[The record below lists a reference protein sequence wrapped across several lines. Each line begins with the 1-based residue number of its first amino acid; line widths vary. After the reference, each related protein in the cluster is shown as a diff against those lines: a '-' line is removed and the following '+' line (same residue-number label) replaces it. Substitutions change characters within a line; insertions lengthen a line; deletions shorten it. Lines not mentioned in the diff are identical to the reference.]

1 MRTMDRIRWVDS
13 MKAFSIM
20 AVVLNHTHIIP
31 EIGEYA
37 YLVCLPAFFFISGM
51 FTNPLLP
58 FKPYFRNKAKR
69 LLVPYIIW
77 GLLAWLSWLFV
88 GRRYGSDMDA
98 GLSWWYPLEGLI
110 LGKSEMLV
118 QNAPLWFLCCLM
130 SVEWIYYFIY
140 RIPRKWQR
148 WLIIL
153 LVGSIGCLL
162 SYLRQNWIWEISA
175 AFIILPLYGL
185 GAEFGKE
192 IQAKAKTLG
201 VASLVLILALSLI
214 GVWMGA
220 KYNAD
225 IALHN
230 SYIGNPFVYYPSI
243 LSVIGMWGAISLLL
257 DRYCGLLR
265 GLSYIGQ
272 NTLLILCA
280 HIPVF
285 GMIKGIAMLCHI
297 PLDFFETMLGCLC
310 LWIGTFVILIPAA
323 YLANRYC
330 PWIVGK
336 KKLTP

>member
-1 MRTMDRIRWVDS
+1 
-13 MKAFSIM
+13 
-20 AVVLNHTHIIP
+20 
-31 EIGEYA
+31 
-37 YLVCLPAFFFISGM
+37 
-51 FTNPLLP
+51 
-58 FKPYFRNKAKR
+58 
-69 LLVPYIIW
+69 
-77 GLLAWLSWLFV
+77 
-88 GRRYGSDMDA
+88 
-98 GLSWWYPLEGLI
+98 
-110 LGKSEMLV
+110 
-118 QNAPLWFLCCLM
+118 
-130 SVEWIYYFIY
+130 
-140 RIPRKWQR
+140 
-148 WLIIL
+148 
-153 LVGSIGCLL
+153 
-162 SYLRQNWIWEISA
+162 
-175 AFIILPLYGL
+175 
-185 GAEFGKE
+185 
-192 IQAKAKTLG
+192 
-201 VASLVLILALSLI
+201 
-214 GVWMGA
+214 MGA

-310 LWIGTFVILIPAA
+310 LWIETFVILIPAA